1 MIVREINKDKIF
13 QYLQDYGE
21 EAKTAIALNIE
32 IRTQPRCYT
41 LGQLD
46 VREIFKYMS
55 DPNFIFLE
63 IKEEQS

>member
-21 EAKTAIALNIE
+21 EAKTAIVLNIE
-32 IRTQPRCYT
+32 FKNQPKCDI
-41 LGQLD
+41 LGHLD
-46 VREIFKYMS
+46 VNYIFKHIN

-63 IKEEQS
+63 IKEEQ